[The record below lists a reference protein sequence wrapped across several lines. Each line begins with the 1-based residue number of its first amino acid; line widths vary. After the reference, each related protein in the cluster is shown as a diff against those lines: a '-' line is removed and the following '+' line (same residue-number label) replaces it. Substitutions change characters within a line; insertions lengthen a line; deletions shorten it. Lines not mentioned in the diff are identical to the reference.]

1 MYLIYEEMKLTLPLA
16 YFKKNNAKGKKHSLK
31 GKY

>member
-1 MYLIYEEMKLTLPLA
+1 MFLIYAEMKLTLALA
-16 YFKKNNAKGKKHSLK
+16 YFKKNNAKGKKPNLK